1 MYYFCSVLIQDNN
14 NIGTVLATCQ
24 TESRCGH
31 DLLPDT
37 TEKRRYMTYI
47 FNIRSQLS
55 KGS

>member
-31 DLLPDT
+31 DLLPDA

-47 FNIRSQLS
+47 FNIRSQLL